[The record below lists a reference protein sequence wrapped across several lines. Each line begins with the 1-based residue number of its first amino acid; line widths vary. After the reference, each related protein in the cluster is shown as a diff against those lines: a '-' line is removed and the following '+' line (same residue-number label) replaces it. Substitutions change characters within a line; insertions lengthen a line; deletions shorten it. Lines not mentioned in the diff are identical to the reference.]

1 MNMKSKIYS
10 YLGFA
15 KKSGNLI
22 TGMHTCSM
30 AAKAGRVK
38 LMIISTDTSAGS
50 MKKAVKMARDS
61 NIKYRIFGES
71 EQLSKVTG
79 NVSRNIFGITDAHFA
94 DVIIKEIDKNEEV
107 LQ

>member
-1 MNMKSKIYS
+1 MMRSKIYS

-22 TGMHTCSM
+22 SGMHTCSM

-38 LMIISTDTSAGS
+38 LMIISSDTSPGS
-50 MKKAVKMARDS
+50 LKKAVKLANDS
-61 NIKYRIFGES
+61 KIRYRVFGES
-71 EQLSKVTG
+71 EELSKVTG
-79 NVSRNIFGITDAHFA
+79 NVSRNIFGITDANFA
-94 DVIIKEIDKNEEV
+94 DVIIKEIDKKEEV